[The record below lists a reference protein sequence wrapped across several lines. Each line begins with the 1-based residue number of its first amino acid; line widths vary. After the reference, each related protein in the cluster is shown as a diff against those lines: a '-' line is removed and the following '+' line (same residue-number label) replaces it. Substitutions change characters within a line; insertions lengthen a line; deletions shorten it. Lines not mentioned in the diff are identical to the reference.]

1 MVGINSSWT
10 FRRSKVPITKVKALF
25 KTASFSLFNCLV
37 DTGDDDIGNIQLV
50 GPPGEKAT
58 PPIGT
63 FFIYF
68 CNSCLIYI
76 LNN

>member
-10 FRRSKVPITKVKALF
+10 FRRSKILITKVK
-25 KTASFSLFNCLV
+25 TQIQTTSFLIINCLV
-37 DTGDDDIGNIQLV
+37 DVGDDDIGNIQLV